1 MKNGFEATF
10 AAAKSAFAVLAFVSA
25 MIAAQAQAQGNGPV
39 ILIVNQAALLSQSQ
53 AGQNI
58 AEQMAALQETV
69 NGELQAEA
77 DAITKEA
84 EDLQAQRDLVSEEV
98 FLERARALAVRER
111 SFPAFREVKL
121 RELQLTQQRALAEI
135 GRALQPILQ
144 EVVEQ
149 RGATLLLD
157 RSAVMYNSADT
168 DITAD
173 VMARLNENLTS
184 VPLER
189 VVLTREQSAQQQQ
202 Q

>member
-1 MKNGFEATF
+1 MRAFITNAKIAIATLLTAL
-10 AAAKSAFAVLAFVSA
+10 AATS
-25 MIAAQAQAQGNGPV
+25 AQAQNDSPV

-58 AEQMAALQETV
+58 AEQMATLQQTV
-69 NGELQAEA
+69 NGELQ
-77 DAITKEA
+77 TEA
-84 EDLQAQRDLVSEEV
+84 ETITQEAEELQAQRDLVSEEV

-121 RELQLTQQRALAEI
+121 RELQMTQQRAVAEI

-144 EVVEQ
+144 QVVEE

-168 DITAD
+168 DITPD
-173 VMARLNENLTS
+173 VMSRLNESLTS
-184 VPLER
+184 VPVER
-189 VVLTREQSAQQQQ
+189 VVLTREQGAAPEQQ
-202 Q
+202 

>member
-1 MKNGFEATF
+1 MKKGFEASI

-25 MIAAQAQAQGNGPV
+25 MIAAQAQAQDNAPV

-77 DAITKEA
+77 EAITKEA

-173 VMARLNENLTS
+173 VMARLNEKLTN

-189 VVLTREQSAQQQQ
+189 VVLTREQAAQQQQ